1 MNEIMKDDV
10 VILPGVVVPFSE
22 LDFRTSRSGG
32 PGGQN
37 VNKVESKVEL
47 LFNVSAAPSLS
58 EAQRT
63 RVLERLRTRID
74 SEGIL
79 HLYSQSSRSQWENR
93 EIVVSEFARLLRAA
107 LKPVKKRVKTR
118 PSRASKE
125 KRLKGKRIHSEKKK
139 LRTGSGLD

>member
-1 MNEIMKDDV
+1 MKDEV
-10 VILPGVVVPFSE
+10 LISPGVVIPYSE
-22 LDFRTSRSGG
+22 LEFRTSRSGG

-47 LFNVSAAPSLS
+47 RFNVVAASSLS
-58 EAQRT
+58 EVHRA
-63 RVLERLRTRID
+63 RVLDRLGNRID

-93 EIVVSEFARLLRAA
+93 GLVVLEFARLMRAA

-118 PSRASKE
+118 PSGASKE
-125 KRLKGKRIHSEKKK
+125 KRLKRKKIHSEKKK
-139 LRTGSGLD
+139 LRSATGLD